1 MAALKDDVKLFIVR
15 ALACFDSPTEVCRQV
30 KEEFGI
36 DVTKQQVSLYHP
48 ERRVAKDLSEKWR
61 TIFAETRKNFLED
74 VSTIPI
80 ASQAFRLRSLNRMFE
95 RVSGTANIALAAQ
108 LIEQAAKES
117 GGVFT
122 NRREMT
128 GAGGAPLIPQKSAQE
143 MTDDELAAYIGASGA
158 RAMDTPQG

>member
-30 KEEFGI
+30 KEEFGL
-36 DVTKQQVSLYHP
+36 DVSKQQVSLYHP
-48 ERRVAKDLSEKWR
+48 ERRVGKDLSEKWR
-61 TIFAETRKNFLED
+61 TVFTETRKKFLDD

-80 ASQAFRLRSLNRMFE
+80 ASQAFRLRALNRMYE
-95 RVSGTANIALAAQ
+95 RVQGQGNVPLAAQ

-117 GGVFT
+117 GGSFT

-128 GAGGAPLIPQKSAQE
+128 GRDGAPLIPNKNPLD
-143 MTDDELAAYIGASGA
+143 MTDDELAAIAAGGSA
-158 RAMDTPQG
+158 RAVD

>member
-1 MAALKDDVKLFIVR
+1 
-15 ALACFDSPTEVCRQV
+15 V

-36 DVTKQQVSLYHP
+36 EVTRQQVSAYDP
-48 ERRVAKDLSEKWR
+48 NRRIAKDLSAKWR
-61 TIFAETRKNFLED
+61 AVFDETRKKFLDD

-80 ASQAFRLRSLNRMFE
+80 ANQAFRLRALNRMYD
-95 RVSGTANIALAAQ
+95 RVQGQGNMALAAQ

-117 GGVFT
+117 GGAFT

-128 GAGGAPLIPQKSAQE
+128 GKDGAPLIPPKSAQD

-158 RAMDTPQG
+158 RAVDSPQG

>member
-15 ALACFDSPTEVCRQV
+15 ALACFDSPTDVARQV
-30 KEEFGI
+30 KDEFGI
-36 DVTKQQVSLYHP
+36 EVTKQQVSLYNP
-48 ERRVAKDLSEKWR
+48 ERVVGRDLSEKWR
-61 TIFAETRKNFLED
+61 TVFAETRKKFLED

-80 ASQAFRLRSLNRMFE
+80 ASQAFRLRALNRMYE
-95 RVSGTANIALAAQ
+95 RVQNQGNVALAAQ

-117 GGVFT
+117 GGSFT

-128 GAGGAPLIPQKSAQE
+128 GKDGAPLIPAKSAQE

-158 RAMDTPQG
+158 RAVDSPKS

>member
-30 KEEFGI
+30 KDEFGLE
-36 DVTKQQVSLYHP
+36 VTKQQVSLYHP
-48 ERRVAKDLSEKWR
+48 ERRVGRDLSEKWR

-80 ASQAFRLRSLNRMFE
+80 ASQAFRLRALNRMYE
-95 RVSGTANIALAAQ
+95 RVSATANTALAAQ

-117 GGVFT
+117 GGSFT
-122 NRREMT
+122 NRQKVDMNANVNASVTHKEPRELT
-128 GAGGAPLIPQKSAQE
+128 NE
-143 MTDDELAAYIGASGA
+143 ELAAELAKYGIE
-158 RAMDTPQG
+158 P